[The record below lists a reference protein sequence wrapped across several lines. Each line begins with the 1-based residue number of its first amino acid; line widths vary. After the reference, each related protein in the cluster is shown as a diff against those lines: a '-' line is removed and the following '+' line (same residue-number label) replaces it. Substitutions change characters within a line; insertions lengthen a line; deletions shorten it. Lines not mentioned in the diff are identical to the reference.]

1 MIITQSESVADSPT
15 PIRLHYPQAEGAAQD
30 VDPGKVLVSFLV
42 SPINP
47 QDLLVIAGR
56 YPVKPSYTHDGE
68 PVLGYDGVARV
79 EVVGVES
86 SSSTVPTSALRPGD
100 LIIPRRHGLGTWRSQ
115 AIVNSADVIRLSP
128 TEDLIGA
135 SLLRMAFLPAYLL
148 VEDVR
153 ALKPGD
159 WIIQNIGSGTIA
171 RLVSQFARIKGVHT
185 VSIVRDRS
193 PDALE
198 TLKSDL
204 LKDGVDAVLTESDLQ
219 ERGANA
225 HPALADA
232 AGRNRVALAIDG
244 VFGEPGERLA
254 SLLSHGGTYVNYGS
268 LGGADAVLR
277 LSQRL
282 LFWSE
287 VKFRNFRLSEQLSQR
302 TPAQLESLL
311 LWFQDLLAQG
321 ALVTPKV
328 QTIQVPVSAEER
340 NVFEQSI
347 NATVSSGSGAGVGD
361 LKRVLRFVH
370 SLARH

>member
-1 MIITQSESVADSPT
+1 MIITQSQSVSDSPT
-15 PIRLHYPQAEGAAQD
+15 PVRLHYPQAEGAAQA

-86 SSSTVPTSALRPGD
+86 SSSMAPTSALRPGD

-115 AIVNSADVIRLSP
+115 AILNSADVIRLSP

-159 WIIQNIGSGTIA
+159 WIVQNIGSGTIA

-193 PDALE
+193 LDALE

-219 ERGANA
+219 ARGADA

-232 AGRNRVALAIDG
+232 AARNRVALAIDG

-287 VKFRNFRLSEQLSQR
+287 IKFRNFRLSEQLSQR

-328 QTIQVPVSAEER
+328 QTIQVPISAEGR
-340 NVFEQSI
+340 NDFEQSI
-347 NATVSSGSGAGVGD
+347 NVAVSSGSGAGVGD
-361 LKRVLRFVH
+361 AKRVLGFVH
-370 SLARH
+370 TLARH

>member
-1 MIITQSESVADSPT
+1 MIITQSQSMADSPT
-15 PIRLHYPQAEGAAQD
+15 PVRIHYSQAEGAAQA

-86 SSSTVPTSALRPGD
+86 SSSMPPTSALRPGD
-100 LIIPRRHGLGTWRSQ
+100 LVIPRRHGLGTWRSQ
-115 AIVNSADVIRLSP
+115 AILNSADVIRLSP

-159 WIIQNIGSGTIA
+159 WIVQNIGSGTIA
-171 RLVSQFARIKGVHT
+171 RLVSQFARIKGVYT

-193 PDALE
+193 LDALE
-198 TLKSDL
+198 ALKSDL
-204 LKDGVDAVLTESDLQ
+204 LKDGVNAVLTESDLQ
-219 ERGANA
+219 ARGADA

-302 TPAQLESLL
+302 TPTQLESLL

-328 QTIQVPVSAEER
+328 QTIQVPISSEGR
-340 NVFEQSI
+340 NDFEQSI
-347 NATVSSGSGAGVGD
+347 NAAVSSGFGAGVGD
-361 LKRVLRFVH
+361 AKRVLEFTH
-370 SLARH
+370 TLARH